1 MATLTRNTIRAGA
14 ATFDRLSL
22 PTATQQRAFE
32 FLGAPIPLTPG
43 TQNNPARNREP
54 PALQGVHQSQAT

>member
-14 ATFDRLSL
+14 ATFDQLSL

-32 FLGAPIPLTPG
+32 FLGAPIPLTPRYTEQPG
-43 TQNNPARNREP
+43 QKP
-54 PALQGVHQSQAT
+54 